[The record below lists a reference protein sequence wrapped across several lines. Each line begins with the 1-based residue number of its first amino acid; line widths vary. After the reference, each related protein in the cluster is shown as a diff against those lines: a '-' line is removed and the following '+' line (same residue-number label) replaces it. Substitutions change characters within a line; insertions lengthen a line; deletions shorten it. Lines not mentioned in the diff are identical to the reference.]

1 MKFDFDPKPF
11 IDNARLIET
20 EEELAAFFVRA
31 ADQDII
37 AVDVESAGFY
47 RYYSRVNLIQIATR
61 IEAAIIDPQKI
72 KDFSSFQKFACEST
86 CMWVFHGGDYDI
98 SMLARD
104 LEIYIPLMFD
114 TRKGAEFIGMHEL
127 GLRSLT
133 EKYLG
138 FTLDKRLQRCD
149 WSRRPLTSAMKE
161 YGLLDAV
168 CLIPIFDYLVA
179 ELKTL
184 GRYAWV
190 LEECEF
196 IARQARESQP
206 HEQDPFAFRI
216 KGSSRLSPR
225 SMAVL
230 REVWNLR
237 EEIARKN
244 DRATFM
250 LLSNQALIE
259 IARQAPRSISGL
271 NVIKSVSRDFLNR
284 YGAEIQA
291 AIRAGLEAELAGLE
305 KPFKPRDKQELLNSW
320 EGEIAKALREVRD
333 ALANEMKIPAPVLA
347 PTGSIYELARIRPET
362 LGELQQSEILH
373 EWQVKVLAEDFLPIL
388 QQTPPP
394 MTRKSRRRRRKRA
407 GER

>member
-1 MKFDFDPKPF
+1 
-11 IDNARLIET
+11 
-20 EEELAAFFVRA
+20 
-31 ADQDII
+31 
-37 AVDVESAGFY
+37 
-47 RYYSRVNLIQIATR
+47 
-61 IEAAIIDPQKI
+61 
-72 KDFSSFQKFACEST
+72 
-86 CMWVFHGGDYDI
+86 
-98 SMLARD
+98 
-104 LEIYIPLMFD
+104 
-114 TRKGAEFIGMHEL
+114 
-127 GLRSLT
+127 
-133 EKYLG
+133 
-138 FTLDKRLQRCD
+138 
-149 WSRRPLTSAMKE
+149 
-161 YGLLDAV
+161 
-168 CLIPIFDYLVA
+168 
-179 ELKTL
+179 
-184 GRYAWV
+184 
-190 LEECEF
+190 
-196 IARQARESQP
+196 
-206 HEQDPFAFRI
+206 
-216 KGSSRLSPR
+216 
-225 SMAVL
+225 
-230 REVWNLR
+230 
-237 EEIARKN
+237 
-244 DRATFM
+244 M

-259 IARQAPRSISGL
+259 IARQAPRTISGL